1 MRCSRNASKSKF
13 MPNLQS
19 NYNAESYPNPFA
31 FEQTALELPV
41 TLELNTLIPEDD
53 IARTVL
59 KAVSESGVYRYIVNN
74 SRNSHGFRCQE
85 MLKAVIL
92 ANTQLGIASV
102 REMEDLARNDI
113 RYRLIFRDGVTP
125 SFMSFQR
132 FIHDDL
138 TVSVETVLTE
148 VNKYMKRILP
158 DDIDTKTEVIDGT
171 KEEADA
177 NKMSFVWRGSSE
189 KYQKKAYKKVFELLK
204 DVIAFFNES
213 GFRHNLS
220 ILRMPDLK
228 YLLEICTVLERYMKD
243 NDIAFVYGKGKKK
256 TQLQRWYDQLKD
268 CAVKLWKYEMHFD
281 ILDDRNSFSKSDPD
295 ATFMHMKY
303 DYYNHTNVFKPG
315 YNVQFGSCSGLIWD
329 IYISSAGND
338 MEAYIPLMEQ
348 HKRNYGSYP
357 ERTPADA
364 GYGSYDNYHFCKDN
378 RIEPYMK
385 YPGYEAEKKK
395 VNDRNRFKA
404 IHFRDNEDGMP
415 VCPAG
420 HAFRVEKVR
429 TETRGVYPRQMET
442 LVNDHCEG
450 CPFASKCTKSKD
462 GIRRIQRCV
471 QLNEWKKEVRDNLN
485 TEFGKAAMTLRQV
498 FSEGIFGDKKYNWN
512 YDKMRRVGES
522 GVKTEIYMYAL
533 GKNMRRFH
541 LLYWNRVRANRING
555 PKVTELMG
563 FLHQNNRTQ
572 A

>member
-1 MRCSRNASKSKF
+1 MRCSRNAPKSKF

-19 NYNAESYPNPFA
+19 NYSADNYPNPFA

-41 TLELNTLIPEDD
+41 TLDLNTIIPEDD

-59 KAVSESGVYRYIVNN
+59 MAVSESGVYRYVVNN
-74 SRNSHGFRCQE
+74 SRDYHGFSCHQ
-85 MLKAVIL
+85 MLKAVVL
-92 ANTQLGIASV
+92 ANTQVGIASV
-102 REMEDLARNDI
+102 RDMEDLARNDI
-113 RYRLIFRDGVTP
+113 RYLLIFKDGITP

-138 TVSVETVLTE
+138 AVSVETILTE
-148 VNKYMKRILP
+148 VNKYMERKLP

-189 KYQKKAYKKVFELLK
+189 KYKAKTRRKADEILRE
-204 DVIAFFNES
+204 VIAFFNEE
-213 GFRHNLS
+213 GYKHNLS
-220 ILRMPDLK
+220 ILRVLDLK
-228 YLLEICTVLERYMKD
+228 YMIEVCGVLETYKEE
-243 NDIAFVYGKGKKK
+243 NGIPFVYGKGKKK

-268 CAVKLWKYEMHFD
+268 CAVRLWKYEMHFD
-281 ILDDRNSFSKSDPD
+281 ILGDRNSFSKSDPD

-315 YNVQFGSCSGLIWD
+315 YNVQIGSCSGLIWD
-329 IYISSAGND
+329 IYISADCND
-338 MEAYIPLMEQ
+338 MKTYIPLMEQ
-348 HKRNYGSYP
+348 HKRNYGNYP
-357 ERTPADA
+357 KRTPADA
-364 GYGSYDNYHFCKDN
+364 GYGGYDNYQFCKN
-378 RIEPYMK
+378 NGIELFMK

-395 VNDRNRFKA
+395 VNDKNRFKA
-404 IHFRDNEDGMP
+404 IHFPENKDGLP
-415 VCPAG
+415 VCPVG
-420 HAFRVEKVR
+420 HAFRVETVR

-450 CPFASKCTKSKD
+450 CPFASKCTKSKS
-462 GIRRIQRCV
+462 GVRKIQRCV
-471 QLNEWKKEVRDNLN
+471 QLNEWKKEVRENLN
-485 TEFGKAAMTLRQV
+485 TEFGKEVMTQRQV
-498 FSEGIFGDKKYNWN
+498 YSEGIFGDKKHNWE

-541 LLYWNRVRANRING
+541 LLYWNRVRANRVDG
-555 PKVTELMG
+555 PKVAELMD
-563 FLHQNNRTQ
+563 FAHQHSQ
-572 A
+572 AQA